1 MERRRV
7 RLVKAGR
14 KRKGPILYWMQRE
27 QRVRENWALYFAL
40 VLAKESDV
48 PLCVCFN
55 LVPDFLG
62 ALPRAYLFMLEG
74 LREVE
79 GELAELHIPFVFL
92 RGKPE
97 NTIPGLVRDLEA
109 SGIVMDFN
117 PLKIVRAWKR
127 EVLQHLTATV
137 FEVDA
142 RNVVPVWVT
151 SPVKEYGAFTI
162 RRKIHR
168 HLPEFLKE
176 FPKLGKQPFRGITFR
191 AWDWERLFLELFPE
205 KPKLPCT
212 PGYAAGMRAL
222 QEFLKER
229 LPHYAE
235 KRNDPA
241 VPATSLL
248 SPYLHFGQI
257 SAQKVALEVLR
268 FREQYPE
275 SVDAFLE
282 QLIVRRELAENFC
295 TYEEHYDTP
304 LGFPRWAQETLKA
317 HRTDNRP
324 YLYTLKELEHAKTHD
339 PLWNAAQRELLFAGR
354 IHSYTRMYWAKKIL
368 EWSENE
374 EEALRLAI
382 DLNDRYALDGRDPN
396 GYTGIAWAI
405 GGVHDR
411 PFPEREIFGKIR
423 PMTLA
428 QCARKFSVEKYIARV
443 EEFSKDS

>member
-1 MERRRV
+1 
-7 RLVKAGR
+7 
-14 KRKGPILYWMQRE
+14 MQRE

-79 GELAELHIPFVFL
+79 GELAELRIPFVLL
-92 RGKPE
+92 RGQPE

-191 AWDWERLFLELFPE
+191 ACDWERLFLELFPE
-205 KPKLPCT
+205 KPKLLCT

-374 EEALRLAI
+374 EEALRRAI

>member
-1 MERRRV
+1 MESRRV
-7 RLVKAGR
+7 RLVKAG
-14 KRKGPILYWMQRE
+14 KQGKGPILYWMQRD

-40 VLAKESDV
+40 VLAAESDV
-48 PLCVCFN
+48 PLYVCFN

-62 ALPRAYLFMLEG
+62 APPRAYRFMLEG
-74 LREVE
+74 LQEVE

-92 RGKPE
+92 RGQPE
-97 NTIPGLVRDLEA
+97 NTIPNLVRDLEA
-109 SGIVMDFN
+109 SVLVMDFN
-117 PLKIVRAWKR
+117 PLKIVQAWKR
-127 EVLQHLTATV
+127 EVLKHLTATV

-142 RNVVPVWVT
+142 RNIVPVWVT
-151 SPVKEYGAFTI
+151 SSKKEYGAFTI

-176 FPKLGKQPFRGITFR
+176 FPELRKHPSPGVTFR
-191 AWDWERLFLELFPE
+191 TCDWEGLFLELFPE

-222 QEFLKER
+222 QEFLEER

-257 SAQKVALEVLR
+257 SAQQVALKVLK
-268 FREQYPE
+268 FREKYPE

-304 LGFPRWAQETLKA
+304 SGFPRWAQETLKA
-317 HRTDNRP
+317 HRNDSRP
-324 YLYTLKELEHAKTHD
+324 YLYTLE
-339 PLWNAAQRELLFAGR
+339 
-354 IHSYTRMYWAKKIL
+354 
-368 EWSENE
+368 
-374 EEALRLAI
+374 
-382 DLNDRYALDGRDPN
+382 
-396 GYTGIAWAI
+396 
-405 GGVHDR
+405 
-411 PFPEREIFGKIR
+411 
-423 PMTLA
+423 
-428 QCARKFSVEKYIARV
+428 
-443 EEFSKDS
+443 

>member
-79 GELAELHIPFVFL
+79 GELAELRIPFVLL
-92 RGKPE
+92 RGQPE

-191 AWDWERLFLELFPE
+191 ACDWERLFLELFPE
-205 KPKLPCT
+205 KPKLLCT

-374 EEALRLAI
+374 EEALRRAI

>member
-7 RLVKAGR
+7 RPVKEGKRGR
-14 KRKGPILYWMQRE
+14 GPVLYWMQRE
-27 QRVRENWALYFAL
+27 QRVRENWALYFAS
-40 VLAKESDV
+40 VLARESDV
-48 PLCVCFN
+48 PLYVCFN

-79 GELAELHIPFVFL
+79 GELAELHIPFVLL
-92 RGKPE
+92 RGQPKD
-97 NTIPGLVRDLEA
+97 TIPDLARDLEA
-109 SGIVMDFN
+109 SVVVTDFN
-117 PLKIVRAWKR
+117 PLNIVRAWKK
-127 EVLQHLTATV
+127 EVLQRLTATV

-142 RNVVPVWVT
+142 RNIVPVWVT
-151 SPVKEYGAFTI
+151 SSKKEYGAFTI

-168 HLPEFLKE
+168 HLPECLGE
-176 FPKLGKQPFRGITFR
+176 FPKLGKQPYLGRTHR
-191 AWDWERLFLELFPE
+191 TCDWEKLFAELFPE
-205 KPKLPCT
+205 HPKLPCT

-222 QEFLKER
+222 REFLEER
-229 LPHYAE
+229 LPHYA
-235 KRNDPA
+235 KQRNDPT
-241 VPATSLL
+241 VLATSLL

-257 SAQKVALEVLR
+257 SAQKVALEALK
-268 FREQYPE
+268 FREKYPE

-304 LGFPRWAQETLKA
+304 SGFPRWAQETLKA
-317 HRTDNRP
+317 HRNDHRP
-324 YLYTLKELEHAKTHD
+324 YLYTLEELEHAKTHD
-339 PLWNAAQRELLFAGR
+339 PLWNAAQRELLLAGR
-354 IHSYTRMYWAKKIL
+354 IHNYVRMYWAKKIL

-374 EEALRLAI
+374 EEALRRAI

-411 PFPEREIFGKIR
+411 PFPERRIFGKIR
-423 PMTLA
+423 SMTLE
-428 QCARKFSVEKYIARV
+428 QCARKFSVERYIARV
-443 EEFSKDS
+443 EELSKDS

>member
-1 MERRRV
+1 
-7 RLVKAGR
+7 
-14 KRKGPILYWMQRE
+14 
-27 QRVRENWALYFAL
+27 
-40 VLAKESDV
+40 
-48 PLCVCFN
+48 
-55 LVPDFLG
+55 
-62 ALPRAYLFMLEG
+62 
-74 LREVE
+74 
-79 GELAELHIPFVFL
+79 
-92 RGKPE
+92 
-97 NTIPGLVRDLEA
+97 
-109 SGIVMDFN
+109 
-117 PLKIVRAWKR
+117 
-127 EVLQHLTATV
+127 
-137 FEVDA
+137 
-142 RNVVPVWVT
+142 VT

-324 YLYTLKELEHAKTHD
+324 YLYTLTELEHAKTHD

-374 EEALRLAI
+374 EEALRRAI

-396 GYTGIAWAI
+396 GYTGIAWSI